1 MKKNILAIWVGLALS
16 VNAFASIEPSKELL
30 NSKDTPF
37 LKNMDSEPKN
47 PSVEPEIYKLI
58 TDDNYLL
65 LIQSRLAEVEQKPYV
80 ESVIGSIL
88 PSVIN
93 QYNDMAEKKF
103 QLIEFFDFNC
113 SYCRDAI
120 EMIYAKMADMQDVG
134 LSYVV
139 LLSDNSEETL
149 TYASF
154 GLTKIPPEKQKTYL
168 LTMFELLNRNTVTL
182 EQVKTELAKYKIEP
196 TEDEIK
202 VFLKSQSELTN
213 KVYLEMRLHGT
224 PTFVMLPTVNIEK
237 RPVEVILGTQAIP
250 YLELYKLKLSARA
263 VKLRHSGHGYK
274 AQM

>member
-224 PTFVMLPTVNIEK
+224 PTFVMLPTAKVEK

-250 YLELYKLKLSARA
+250 YLDLYKLKLS
-263 VKLRHSGHGYK
+263 KF
-274 AQM
+274 